1 MGRRWVGGGRF
12 LLVEGSGREGLEK
25 STRPR
30 PPYRPRTFS
39 HVHGAACPCP
49 GRIIFSGEGLKSERT
64 KLGSLPCF
72 SKPGRTT
79 KAVSSLFIQ
88 SILSESPPCARDWAG
103 ELEADWGKQEAALPP
118 RGS

>member
-1 MGRRWVGGGRF
+1 MGGRWQGGF
-12 LLVEGSGREGLEK
+12 LLVEGSGRGGLEK
-25 STRPR
+25 STAPPL

-49 GRIIFSGEGLKSERT
+49 GSMSFSGEGLKSERT
-64 KLGSLPCF
+64 KLGFLACF
-72 SKPGRTT
+72 SKPGRPT

-88 SILSESPPCARDWAG
+88 SILSEPPPRARDWAG
-103 ELEADWGKQEAALPP
+103 ALEADWGKQDAALPS